1 MGSLS
6 MVLKREGEVLRTTK
20 ERKESYLIFEL
31 GIGF

>member
-20 ERKESYLIFEL
+20 ERKGKEGKLSYL
-31 GIGF
+31 